1 MFLLRYLQQF
11 QDLYTEEGRK
21 SVKIF
26 TYIPGQ
32 QQVQLAAAANQL
44 SSQTPSNNSSQTS
57 TVASG
62 VPASTNQNKQEQKPT
77 GKVAIPMPNASNTV
91 TVIQGNNLA
100 MASHTSV
107 TGNTSVSQVPVVQG
121 CNLSN
126 VRTYGQKLAMFQQ
139 RGTVVGTV
147 SSSAAA
153 PLTGTTKLS
162 TAGL

>member
-1 MFLLRYLQQF
+1 M
-11 QDLYTEEGRK
+11 
-21 SVKIF
+21 
-26 TYIPGQ
+26 
-32 QQVQLAAAANQL
+32 QLAAAANQL

-62 VPASTNQNKQEQKPT
+62 VPASTSQNKQEQKTT
-77 GKVAIPMPNASNTV
+77 GKVAIQMPNASNTV

-107 TGNTSVSQVPVVQG
+107 PGNTTVSQVPVVQG

-153 PLTGTTKLS
+153 APLTGTTKLS